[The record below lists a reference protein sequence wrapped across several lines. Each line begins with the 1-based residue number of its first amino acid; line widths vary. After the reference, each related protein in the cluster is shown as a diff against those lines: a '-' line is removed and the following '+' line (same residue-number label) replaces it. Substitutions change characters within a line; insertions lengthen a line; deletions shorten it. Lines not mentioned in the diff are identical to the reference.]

1 MDKLILDGIEVEPD
15 PSKTVLEVAT
25 ELGIEIPTLCYY
37 KPLSPYGSCRIC
49 VVEAIWQGNS
59 KLQTACTFP
68 AWEGEIKTKSEMVI
82 RARKLLLELYLARA
96 PESEVIRDLARE
108 YGIDTTRMK
117 KIAKR
122 SERESDSQIIND
134 TKCIDCGLCVRVC
147 KELMGIGA
155 IGFEGRG
162 SYRTVSTPFGGK
174 SEVCVSCGACAQ
186 ICPTDAIV
194 LENISDL
201 KPIPLL
207 SEFDMGLKKRS
218 SIYIPFP
225 QAVPKVPVIDL
236 KSCMHFFNGS
246 CKACEKFCD
255 SDAIQYDV
263 DQDTVEL
270 DVGTIVVATGFEPF
284 DAARKPELAYANYS
298 NVITGLEFERLVSA
312 SGPTEGRI
320 VIEGEEPERIVFIQ
334 CVGSRDKNL
343 GNEWCS
349 RVCCMYATKQAHLV
363 KEKIPDAKVTVLYM
377 DLRAFGKGY
386 EEFYDRVRAE
396 GVIFRRAN
404 GSEIYRKGDR
414 LAVRTEDT
422 ILGKTVEIEA
432 DLVVLSAGLEPANGS
447 ENILKLLK
455 LSRSPDGFLMEA
467 HPKLRPVD
475 TAMGGIYLAG
485 CCQGPKD
492 IPDTVAQAK
501 AAASSAIIPMV
512 RGKVFIEPIIAK
524 VDEDVC
530 CGCRMCETVCE
541 YKATVF
547 DEDKGVMTVNEALCK
562 GCGSCGGA
570 CPSGAITIKHY
581 TDRQIFAQIES
592 LTGMMTQD

>member
-15 PSKTVLEVAT
+15 PSKTVLEVAK

-37 KPLSPYGSCRIC
+37 KPLSPYGACRIC
-49 VVEAIWQGNS
+49 VVEVIWRGNS
-59 KLQTACTFP
+59 KLQPACTSP
-68 AWEGEIKTKSEMVI
+68 AWEGEIKTDSEMVV

-96 PESEVIRDLARE
+96 PESDVIRDLARE
-108 YGIDTTRMK
+108 YGVETTRMK
-117 KIAKR
+117 VNSNK
-122 SERESDSQIIND
+122 SEKEKDSRIKDNG
-134 TKCIDCGLCVRVC
+134 KCIDCGLCVRVC
-147 KELMGIGA
+147 KDLLHIGA

-162 SYRTVSTPFGGK
+162 SRRTVGTPFGAR
-174 SEVCVSCGACAQ
+174 SDVCVSCGACAQ
-186 ICPTDAIV
+186 ICPTNAIM
-194 LENISDL
+194 LERISDL

-207 SEFDMGLKKRS
+207 SEFNMGLQKRP

-225 QAVPKVPVIDL
+225 QAVPKVPVIDE
-236 KSCMHFFNGS
+236 KSCMYFFNGS
-246 CKACEKFCD
+246 CKACEKFC
-255 SDAIQYDV
+255 SPNAVQYESEEGES
-263 DQDTVEL
+263 EL
-270 DVGTIVVATGFEPF
+270 NVGAIVVATGFESF
-284 DAARKPELAYANYS
+284 DAARKPELAYTNYS
-298 NVITGLEFERLVSA
+298 NVITGLEFERLVAA

-320 VIEGEEPERIVFIQ
+320 LVEGKEPKRVVFIQ

-363 KEKIPDAKVTVLYM
+363 KEKIPDSQVTVLYM

-396 GVIFRRAN
+396 GVIFRRAI
-404 GSEIYRKGDR
+404 GSEIYRKGDG
-414 LAVRTEDT
+414 LVVRTEDT
-422 ILGKTVEIEA
+422 FLGKTVEIEA
-432 DLVVLSAGLEPANGS
+432 DLVVLSAGLEPGLGS
-447 ENILKLLK
+447 ESIAKLLK

-475 TAMGGIYLAG
+475 TAMAGVYLAG

-501 AAASSAIIPMV
+501 AAASSAIAPMV
-512 RGKVFIEPIIAK
+512 QGKVFIEPIVAQ

-530 CGCRMCETVCE
+530 CGCRVCELVCE
-541 YKATVF
+541 YKAPVF
-547 DEDKGVMTVNEALCK
+547 EEEKGVMTVNVALCK

-570 CPSGAITIKHY
+570 CPTGAITIKHY
-581 TDRQIFAQIES
+581 TDNQIFAQLQS
-592 LTGMMTQD
+592 LTESFAEK